1 VTGKRTPIRVGVVGL
16 GYWGPNLARNF
27 AALDGCELAWL
38 CDDSAQVREKLA
50 GAFPGVR
57 TSDTLDELLGDP
69 TLDAVVL
76 ATPVPTHAELAVRV
90 LQAGKHCFVEK
101 PLSTTVA
108 DAQRAVDAAE
118 AAGRILMVGHLLEYH
133 PAVTRLK
140 QLVDEGE
147 LGSLYYVYGNR
158 VNLGKLRAEE
168 NALWS
173 LGAHDVS
180 VVLHLV
186 GEEPLECSAH
196 GESYVRDGVQD
207 VVFCYLRF
215 PSGQV
220 AHLHLSWL
228 DPHKERRITVVGSK
242 RMATFDD
249 MRTEGKLTVYDK
261 GFDEDASSW
270 GEYITRAGESFS
282 PRLANAEPLRL
293 ECEHFVECIRTDTT
307 PRSDGHSG
315 LRVVRVLEELQRS
328 LNIS

>member
-1 VTGKRTPIRVGVVGL
+1 MRAPVRVGVVGL

-27 AALDGCELAWL
+27 AAIDGCELAWL
-38 CDDSAQVREKLA
+38 CDGSAQVREKLA
-50 GAFPGVR
+50 GSFPDVR
-57 TSDTLDELLGDP
+57 ASGELDDLLGDP

-90 LQAGKHCFVEK
+90 LEADKHCFVEK
-101 PLSTTVA
+101 PLATTVV

-118 AAGRILMVGHLLEYH
+118 RAGRILMVGHLLEYH
-133 PAVTRLK
+133 PAVTHLK

-180 VVLHLV
+180 VVLHLI

-196 GESYVRDGVQD
+196 GECYVREGVQD

-261 GFDEDASSW
+261 GFDEDANSW

-293 ECEHFVECIRTDTT
+293 ECEHFIECISTGSA

-315 LRVVRVLEELQRS
+315 LRVVRVLEALQRS
-328 LNIS
+328 L